1 MKVKSWRSS
10 GTSGLCV
17 TPFINFTCPQRW
29 RLFPVKQV
37 HPMKCL
43 NFHTTEHVQCAARIK
58 LHLWIY
64 SFFILKQEKE
74 NKQIVP
80 TVKNCRNSS
89 KDFTLRRHLNVK
101 RGLLVYISVWE
112 KKFQNVVI
120 GPWLN
125 SPTPFLFQKKKKQLY
140 TNRVMKKGFIQN
152 HLTVIWRNNFNYLW
166 DYINLEV
173 FIFIWDHFYNS
184 VCVHIFTPINLHIRF
199 NIHRR
204 IVFASVQVLLNSP
217 YFGLN
222 KPKHEQGLVY
232 RYPMEFL
239 PHTFYYS

>member
-1 MKVKSWRSS
+1 MALLCALATHAQNTITGSLPPASLRNQTTCSHGIIKNVKIKKQMKVKSWRSS

-43 NFHTTEHVQCAARIK
+43 NFHTTEHVQCAACIK
-58 LHLWIY
+58 PHLWIY

-74 NKQIVP
+74 NRQIVP

-112 KKFQNVVI
+112 KNFQNVVI

-125 SPTPFLFQKKKKQLY
+125 SPTPFLFQKKKKKSNYILIEWW
-140 TNRVMKKGFIQN
+140 KKDLF
-152 HLTVIWRNNFNYLW
+152 
-166 DYINLEV
+166 
-173 FIFIWDHFYNS
+173 
-184 VCVHIFTPINLHIRF
+184 
-199 NIHRR
+199 R
-204 IVFASVQVLLNSP
+204 I
-217 YFGLN
+217 
-222 KPKHEQGLVY
+222 
-232 RYPMEFL
+232 
-239 PHTFYYS
+239 T